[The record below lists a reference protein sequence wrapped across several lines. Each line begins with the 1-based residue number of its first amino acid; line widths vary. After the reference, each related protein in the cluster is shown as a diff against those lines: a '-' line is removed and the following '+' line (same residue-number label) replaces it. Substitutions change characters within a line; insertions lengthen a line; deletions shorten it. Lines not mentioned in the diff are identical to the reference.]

1 MGDSTPMT
9 ATAIMNGHA
18 PTPVAAI
25 VRDIPPEIDAVAE
38 GLLSIDR
45 AGRISYVNEA
55 AERML
60 GYTGAELVGRT
71 LRDGLLVVE
80 DNVFQRKDGTKLVVA
95 LNASPLCEDANGSNG
110 HVLVF
115 QDINEAGT
123 PRDRSPAELEALS
136 WLGWLREAI
145 DEDRLM
151 LAAQPII
158 SLTEGKISR
167 HELLVRLR
175 DRAGRLV
182 PPGKFLPVAE
192 QFGLIRELDRWVILH
207 AARLAARGHAVNVNL
222 SANSLGDPDLA
233 VFVENTLREEG
244 AEPARFAFELTETAL
259 MEQGEIAGAF
269 VDRMSAGGCDFAL
282 DDFGTGYGCFTYL
295 QSLPIGYLKID
306 REFVL
311 DLRQNPAS
319 AQVVEAVVGLARVF
333 GQKTVA
339 EGVEDE
345 LTLELLRGL
354 GVDYAQ
360 GYHLGRP
367 KELKETK
374 GRTT

>member
-1 MGDSTPMT
+1 
-9 ATAIMNGHA
+9 MNGHSPIA
-18 PTPVAAI
+18 VAAI
-25 VRDIPPEIDAVAE
+25 VRDITPKADGVAE

-45 AGRISYVNEA
+45 AGKISYVNQA

-60 GYTGAELVGRT
+60 GYPSAELVGRT
-71 LRDGLLVVE
+71 LRDGLLVIE
-80 DNVFQRKDGTKLVVA
+80 DNVFQRKDGTKLAVT
-95 LNASPLCEDANGSNG
+95 LNASPLCEDGEGSNG

-123 PRDRSPAELEALS
+123 PRDRSPTELEELS

-182 PPGKFLPVAE
+182 PPGRFLPVAE
-192 QFGLIRELDRWVILH
+192 QFGLIRELDRWVIVH

-222 SANSLGDPDLA
+222 SANSLGDPELA
-233 VFVENTLREEG
+233 VFVEDILREEG

-259 MEQGEIAGAF
+259 MQHGEVAGAF
-269 VDRMSAGGCDFAL
+269 VDRMSDRGCDFAL

-306 REFVL
+306 RAFVR
-311 DLRQNPAS
+311 DLSQNPAS
-319 AQVVEAVVGLARVF
+319 GKVVEAVVGLARVF
-333 GQKTVA
+333 GQQTVA

-345 LTLELLRGL
+345 RTLELLREL

-360 GYHLGRP
+360 GYHLGHP